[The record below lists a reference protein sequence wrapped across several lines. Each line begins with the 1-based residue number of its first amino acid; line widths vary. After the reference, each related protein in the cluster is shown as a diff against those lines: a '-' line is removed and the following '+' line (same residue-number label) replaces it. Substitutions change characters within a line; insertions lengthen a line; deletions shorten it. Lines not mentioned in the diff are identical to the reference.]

1 MKKLILVVIMILSWG
16 DDLLAQSYQSTE
28 SEVTFFSSAPME
40 DIKATNKKAT
50 SLFNVATGAI
60 AFVVPIPAFQFRKS
74 LMQQHFNENY
84 LESDKYPNAT
94 FEGTITGY
102 DPSNSGVQQAVAEGS
117 MTIHGVAKKVKING
131 QISKAAGGLKIET
144 KFPIKV
150 ADYGI
155 EIPRVVFYNIAE
167 IVEVTAIFIYRE
179 K

>member
-1 MKKLILVVIMILSWG
+1 MKKFILVIMILSWG
-16 DDLLAQSYQSTE
+16 HDLFAQSYQSTE
-28 SEVTFFSSAPME
+28 SEITFFSSAPME
-40 DIKATNKKAT
+40 DIDATNKKAT
-50 SLFNVATGAI
+50 SLFNAATGAI
-60 AFVVPIPAFQFRKS
+60 AFVVPIQGFKFRKS

-94 FEGTITGY
+94 FEGKVIGF
-102 DPSNSGVQQAVAEGS
+102 DPNNSGVQEAVAEGT

-131 QISKAAGGLKIET
+131 QISKTAGGLKIET

-150 ADYGI
+150 ADYDI

-167 IVEVTAIFIYRE
+167 VVEVTAVFIYKE

>member
-1 MKKLILVVIMILSWG
+1 MKKRILAVLIISWSH
-16 DDLLAQSYQSTE
+16 DLLAQSYQSME

-50 SLFNVATGAI
+50 SLYNSATGAI
-60 AFVVPIPAFQFRKS
+60 AFVVPIQGFQFRKS

-94 FEGTITGY
+94 FEGKVIGF
-102 DPSNSGVQQAVAEGS
+102 DPNNSGVQEAVAEGT

-131 QISKAAGGLKIET
+131 QISKTAGGLKIET

-150 ADYGI
+150 ADYDI

-167 IVEVTAIFIYRE
+167 VVEVTAVFIYKE

>member
-1 MKKLILVVIMILSWG
+1 MKKFILVVLILSWG
-16 DDLLAQSYQSTE
+16 HDLLAQSYQSTE

-50 SLFNVATGAI
+50 SLFDAATGSI
-60 AFVVPIPAFQFRKS
+60 AFVVPINGFQFRKS

-94 FEGTITGY
+94 FEGKVSGY
-102 DPSNSGVQQAVAEGS
+102 DPESSGVQEAVAEGT

-131 QISKAAGGLKIET
+131 QISKVAGGLKIET
-144 KFPIKV
+144 KYPIKV